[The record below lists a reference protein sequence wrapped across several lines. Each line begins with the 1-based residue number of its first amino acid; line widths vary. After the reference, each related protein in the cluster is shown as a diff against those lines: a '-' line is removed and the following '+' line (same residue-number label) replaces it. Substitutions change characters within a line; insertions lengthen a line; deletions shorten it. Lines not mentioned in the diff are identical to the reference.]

1 MGATFAAMATILL
14 VGVDLFFRGKLE
26 GLLAGHH
33 LITVDSVEPPELV
46 ICDIARIE
54 PEDVADAYPDIP
66 ILGYANHTDTTGLRR
81 AHTAGFDQVVVKA
94 ALDERAKEL
103 IDELTAPVD

>member
-1 MGATFAAMATILL
+1 MDATFAAMATILL

>member
-94 ALDERAKEL
+94 ALDERATEL